1 MSLNPQA
8 LHTARQLALDM
19 LRHAGI
25 AVTAREREALDVADF
40 ALGDWEQTGLI
51 ELVYVNTE
59 RYCAKEL
66 VLSGG
71 QTCPEHR
78 HPPVGGQEGKE
89 ETFRCRWGSVWLYVD
104 GLPAAKPVC
113 QAPKGSERYYTVWH
127 EIALKPGDQ
136 YTIPPDSLHWFQ
148 AGPAGAIVSEFSTA
162 SLDET
167 DVFTDPRITWTPQ

>member
-1 MSLNPQA
+1 MSLDPGA
-8 LHTARQLALDM
+8 LRAARQHALDK
-19 LRHAGI
+19 LLQAGI

-51 ELVYVNTE
+51 ELVYINTK

-66 VLSGG
+66 VLCGG

-89 ETFRCRWGSVWLYVD
+89 ETFRCRWGSVWLYVE
-104 GLPAAKPVC
+104 GPPAANPVC
-113 QAPKGSERYYTVWH
+113 QAPRGSERYYTVWH

-136 YTIPPDSLHWFQ
+136 YTIQPDSLHWFQ
-148 AGPAGAIVSEFSTA
+148 AGPAGAVVSEFSTA

>member
-1 MSLNPQA
+1 VSLNPEALQA
-8 LHTARQLALDM
+8 ARHHALDLL
-19 LRHAGI
+19 LRAGI
-25 AVTAREREALDVADF
+25 AVTAKEREALDVADF
-40 ALGDWEQTGLI
+40 ALGDWDQTGLI
-51 ELVYVNTE
+51 ELVYINTK

-89 ETFRCRWGSVWLYVD
+89 ETFRCRWGSVWLYVE
-104 GLPAAKPVC
+104 GPPTANPAC
-113 QAPKGSERYYTVWH
+113 RAPGRSERYYTVWH

-136 YTIPPDSLHWFQ
+136 YTIQPDSLHWFQ
-148 AGPAGAIVSEFSTA
+148 AGSAGAVVSEFSTV

-167 DVFTDPRITWTPQ
+167 DVFTDPRILWTPQ

>member
-1 MSLNPQA
+1 MSLNPEA
-8 LHTARQLALDM
+8 LQGARQHALDM
-19 LRHAGI
+19 LQQAGI
-25 AVTAREREALDVADF
+25 AVTVREREALDVADF
-40 ALGDWEQTGLI
+40 ALGDWEQTGLT
-51 ELVYVNTE
+51 ELVYINTD

-78 HPPVGGQEGKE
+78 HPPAGGQEGKE
-89 ETFRCRWGSVWLYVD
+89 ETFRCRSGSVWLYV
-104 GLPAAKPVC
+104 GGPPAAHPAC
-113 QAPKGSERYYTVWH
+113 RAPRGSEPYYTVWH

-136 YTIPPDSLHWFQ
+136 YTIRPDTLHWFQ
-148 AGPAGAIVSEFSTA
+148 AGPAGAVVSEFSTA

>member
-1 MSLNPQA
+1 MSLTPEALQA
-8 LHTARQLALDM
+8 ARQRALDM
-19 LRHAGI
+19 LRQAGI
-25 AVTAREREALDVADF
+25 AVTAREWEALDIADF

-51 ELVYVNTE
+51 ELVYINTE

-66 VLSGG
+66 MLSGG

-104 GLPAAKPVC
+104 GPPAAKPVC

-148 AGPAGAIVSEFSTA
+148 AGPVGAIVSEFSTA

>member
-1 MSLNPQA
+1 MSLNPEALQA
-8 LHTARQLALDM
+8 ARQHALDM

-25 AVTAREREALDVADF
+25 AVTAEEREALDVADF
-40 ALGDWEQTGLI
+40 ALGDWEHTGLI
-51 ELVYVNTE
+51 ELVYINTK

-66 VLSGG
+66 VLAGG

-89 ETFRCRWGSVWLYVD
+89 ETFRCRWGSVWLYVA
-104 GLPAAKPVC
+104 GTPAAKPAC
-113 QAPKGSERYYTVWH
+113 QAPRGSERYYTVWH

-136 YTIPPDSLHWFQ
+136 YTIQPDSLHWFQ
-148 AGPAGAIVSEFSTA
+148 AGPGGAVVSEFSTA

>member
-1 MSLNPQA
+1 MSLNPETLRA
-8 LHTARQLALDM
+8 ARQHALDM
-19 LRHAGI
+19 LLDAGI
-25 AVTAREREALDVADF
+25 AVTAKEREALDVADF

-51 ELVYVNTE
+51 ELVYINTA

-66 VLSGG
+66 VLSSG

-78 HPPVGGQEGKE
+78 HPPVGSQEGKE
-89 ETFRCRWGSVWLYVD
+89 ETFRCRWGSVWLYVE
-104 GLPAAKPVC
+104 GPPAANPAC
-113 QAPKGSERYYTVWH
+113 QAPSGSERYYTVWH

-136 YTIPPDSLHWFQ
+136 YTIQPDSLHWFQ
-148 AGPAGAIVSEFSTA
+148 AGPGGAVVSEFSTA

>member
-1 MSLNPQA
+1 MSLNPEA
-8 LHTARQLALDM
+8 LRAARQHALDM
-19 LRHAGI
+19 LLDAGI
-25 AVTAREREALDVADF
+25 AVTAKEREALDVADF

-51 ELVYVNTE
+51 EFVYINTH

-78 HPPVGGQEGKE
+78 HPPVGSQEGKE
-89 ETFRCRWGSVWLYVD
+89 ETFRCRWGSVWLYVE
-104 GLPAAKPVC
+104 GPPAANPAC
-113 QAPKGSERYYTVWH
+113 QAPSGSERYYTVWH

-136 YTIPPDSLHWFQ
+136 YTIQPDSLHWFQ
-148 AGPAGAIVSEFSTA
+148 AGPGGAVVSEFSTA

>member
-1 MSLNPQA
+1 MALNPETLQA
-8 LHTARQLALDM
+8 AREHAIGLLQQ
-19 LRHAGI
+19 AGI
-25 AVTAREREALDVADF
+25 AVTAGERESLDVADF

-51 ELVYVNTE
+51 ELVYINTD

-89 ETFRCRWGSVWLYVD
+89 ETFRCRWGSVWLYVE
-104 GLPAAKPVC
+104 GAPAASPSC
-113 QAPKGSERYYTVWH
+113 PAPRGSERYYTVWH

-136 YTIPPDSLHWFQ
+136 YTIRPDTLHWFR
-148 AGPAGAIVSEFSTA
+148 AGPAGAVVSEFSTA

>member
-1 MSLNPQA
+1 MPLSPEALQA
-8 LHTARQLALDM
+8 AREHALGL
-19 LRHAGI
+19 LREAGI
-25 AVTAREREALDVADF
+25 AVTAREQETLDVADF

-51 ELVYVNTE
+51 ELVYINTE

-78 HPPVGGQEGKE
+78 HPPVGGQDGKE
-89 ETFRCRWGSVWLYVD
+89 ETFRCRWGSVWLYVA
-104 GLPAAKPVC
+104 GPPAADPAC
-113 QAPKGSERYYTVWH
+113 HPPRGSEGYYTVSH
-127 EIALKPGDQ
+127 QIALRPGDQ
-136 YTIPPDSLHWFQ
+136 YTIQPDSLHWFQ
-148 AGPAGAIVSEFSTA
+148 AGPDGAVVSEFSTA

>member
-1 MSLNPQA
+1 MALNPEAVQ
-8 LHTARQLALDM
+8 TARQQALDM
-19 LRHAGI
+19 LLRAGI
-25 AVTAREREALDVADF
+25 AVTAKERGTLDVADF

-51 ELVYVNTE
+51 ELVYINTE

-66 VLSGG
+66 VLFGG

-89 ETFRCRWGSVWLYVD
+89 ETFRCRWGSVWLYVE
-104 GLPAAKPVC
+104 GPPAAKPTC
-113 QAPKGSERYYTVWH
+113 RAPHGSERYYTVWH

-136 YTIPPDSLHWFQ
+136 YTIQPDSLHWFQ
-148 AGPAGAIVSEFSTA
+148 AGPAGAVVSEFSTA

-167 DVFTDPRITWTPQ
+167 DAFTDPRITWTPQ

>member
-1 MSLNPQA
+1 
-8 LHTARQLALDM
+8 
-19 LRHAGI
+19 
-25 AVTAREREALDVADF
+25 VTDKEREALDVADF

-51 ELVYVNTE
+51 ELVYINNK
-59 RYCAKEL
+59 RYSSKEH

-89 ETFRCRWGSVWLYVD
+89 ETFRCRWGSVWLYVE
-104 GLPAAKPVC
+104 GPPTAKPAC
-113 QAPKGSERYYTVWH
+113 QAPSGSEPYYTVWH

-136 YTIPPDSLHWFQ
+136 YTIQPDSLHWFQ
-148 AGPAGAIVSEFSTA
+148 AGPAGAVVSEFSTA
-162 SLDET
+162 SLDKT

>member
-1 MSLNPQA
+1 MSLNPEALQA
-8 LHTARQLALDM
+8 ARQHALDM
-19 LRHAGI
+19 LLHAGI
-25 AVTAREREALDVADF
+25 AVTAKEREVLDVADF

-51 ELVYVNTE
+51 ELVYINTQ

-78 HPPVGGQEGKE
+78 HPPVGGQAGKE
-89 ETFRCRWGSVWLYVD
+89 ETFRCRWGSVWLYVE
-104 GLPAAKPVC
+104 GPPAAKPAC
-113 QAPKGSERYYTVWH
+113 QAPRGSERYYTVWQ

-136 YTIPPDSLHWFQ
+136 YTIQPDSLHWFQ
-148 AGPAGAIVSEFSTA
+148 AGPAGAVVSEFSTA
-162 SLDET
+162 SLDDT

>member
-1 MSLNPQA
+1 MSLNPEALQA
-8 LHTARQLALDM
+8 ARQHALDM
-19 LRHAGI
+19 LLHAGV
-25 AVTAREREALDVADF
+25 AVTAKERETLDVADF
-40 ALGDWEQTGLI
+40 ALDDWEQTGLI
-51 ELVYVNTE
+51 ELVYINTS

-89 ETFRCRWGSVWLYVD
+89 ETFRCRWGSVWLYVE
-104 GLPAAKPVC
+104 GAPAAKSAC
-113 QAPKGSERYYTVWH
+113 RAPKGSERYYTAWH

-136 YTIPPDSLHWFQ
+136 YTIQPDSLHWFQ
-148 AGPAGAIVSEFSTA
+148 AGPAGAVVSEFSTA

-167 DVFTDPRITWTPQ
+167 DVFTDPRIAWTPQ

>member
-1 MSLNPQA
+1 MSLNPDTLRA
-8 LHTARQLALDM
+8 ARDHALDM
-19 LRHAGI
+19 LRRAGI
-25 AVTAREREALDVADF
+25 ALTARERDALDVADF

-51 ELVYVNTE
+51 ELVYINTQ

-66 VLSGG
+66 VLSGR

-104 GLPAAKPVC
+104 GPPAAKRAC
-113 QAPKGSERYYTVWH
+113 QAPSGSERYYTVWH

-148 AGPAGAIVSEFSTA
+148 AGPAGAVISEFSTA
-162 SLDET
+162 SLDDT